1 MKMKKTHH
9 DILTR
14 AAAGIMGR
22 TELQPIM
29 IKLPDDTRL
38 QIEKL
43 FLSVDKNIKT
53 EALQKEIC
61 WSFIVTIEFSELND
75 IFTYVVNTIRHYNS
89 EIIPLAAGMHQH
101 TRQVE
106 RYIESIRSQG
116 SILIV

>member
-1 MKMKKTHH
+1 
-9 DILTR
+9 
-14 AAAGIMGR
+14 MGR

-38 QIEKL
+38 QIENY
-43 FLSVDKNIKT
+43 FYQWIEYRN
-53 EALQKEIC
+53 EALQRGYVD
-61 WSFIVTIEFSELND
+61 FIVTIEFSELND